1 MKLVKHLL
9 LLVLRLNLNF
19 IRLNDFGSAVH
30 AAGPFFYAERKLCL
44 EIPCRLVFTMK
55 KVQLRIH
62 IAIFWWKIS
71 LHSVDENYFTN
82 LLISYIL
89 SIQQL
94 KGKQFTASIFFS

>member
-30 AAGPFFYAERKLCL
+30 AAGPFL
-44 EIPCRLVFTMK
+44 
-55 KVQLRIH
+55 
-62 IAIFWWKIS
+62 WKIS
-71 LHSVDENYFTN
+71 LYSVDENYFTN